1 MTSYQNVFG
10 GNTVY
15 PADVSY
21 RAFTLSAN
29 TTLTWPT
36 ELSTGTNVVAQIMDV
51 TASNGGL
58 SIRMPP
64 ANQVSVGET
73 TLIFN
78 VGATTFS
85 VLDNAGNTIAS
96 IAPGIARQL
105 YVTNNTTVAGSWRS
119 IQYGAG
125 MSSANAASLAGFG
138 VKAITST
145 LNQSA
150 PVASLNTDY
159 TLNTADRA
167 QVRAWVGGAGT
178 FTLTSAATLDND
190 WFCYVRNSGTGALTL
205 AAPGGESVNGGASVT
220 YNPGDSSLIICDGSN
235 FFTIGFG
242 QSAQFTFDYV
252 AISLTGQSSPYAI
265 SGAELNRITYNFS
278 GTLTA
283 NMEVVVPDTV
293 QQYWVAN
300 TTTGA
305 YTLTVKTA
313 SGTGIVVAQNARTI
327 LYCDGVDVYSAETA
341 SIAVPLTIAQGGT
354 GATTASGARVNLGGT
369 SLGVALFTAASQSD
383 AWTALGVAPAGVV
396 DGGVF

>member
-1 MTSYQNVFG
+1 M
-10 GNTVY
+10 
-15 PADVSY
+15 
-21 RAFTLSAN
+21 
-29 TTLTWPT
+29 
-36 ELSTGTNVVAQIMDV
+36 
-51 TASNGGL
+51 
-58 SIRMPP
+58 
-64 ANQVSVGET
+64 
-73 TLIFN
+73 
-78 VGATTFS
+78 
-85 VLDNAGNTIAS
+85 
-96 IAPGIARQL
+96 
-105 YVTNNTTVAGSWRS
+105 
-119 IQYGAG
+119 
-125 MSSANAASLAGFG
+125 
-138 VKAITST
+138 
-145 LNQSA
+145 
-150 PVASLNTDY
+150 
-159 TLNTADRA
+159 
-167 QVRAWVGGAGT
+167 
-178 FTLTSAATLDND
+178 
-190 WFCYVRNSGTGALTL
+190 RNSGTGALTL

-313 SGTGIVVAQNARTI
+313 SGTGVVVAQNARTI